1 MEEAG
6 IITENE
12 RKIIEGL
19 DEKCIQHPKYWM
31 SLVWAGAVV
40 TRAKKEGRISDQ
52 FAFQTIITEINKF
65 RSGCGG
71 LLDYDWI
78 SVPLVYTQVVTL
90 AVYTFFVSSLM
101 GRQFLDPAKNL
112 EGHEVDLIVPVFTFL
127 QFFFYMGW
135 LKVAEALIN
144 PFGED
149 DDDFEMNWLI
159 DRNLQ
164 VAYLIVDEMH
174 AEHPELVKDQF
185 WDEGIPDELPYTVA
199 AEEFRTDPWLGSTA
213 DVLVSEEQGEFVN
226 LDKIDEEDLD
236 PGSDDEQIQ
245 IRIEDVK
252 PTVPVNITK
261 NGGLMTI
268 GSESSI
274 QESMVTLQTA
284 DKSHKSGSIMS
295 MLHKIFPTSVS
306 QSASRV
312 NMHRIGSDLSFSS
325 KKGRPRRRRRR
336 MVHQASTI
344 STQSPMMSRIQTNE
358 QDIFKMSET
367 SSVNSDSEYPSRRN
381 SEAHA
386 LREVR
391 EQLKKDLLRYQGN
404 QVGPGGLDQGDQGCR
419 QGGDRASRNVVVPRQ
434 RKKSVKERN
443 EAADAFAHTALMKK
457 KLQEVQCLQALIM
470 QELDE
475 EIKLH
480 NAGGDD
486 APDTSD
492 LINNLTVKTLEL
504 GNALQYKKMV
514 VQRNSEPGVRSQC
527 DSDTESR
534 VGVAAGVQ
542 LPDRVASPEHKP
554 ERGSLSLHI
563 GTPSFSQSSPS
574 SPVAK
579 NTNLGHYAD
588 FLLSPGPAVQPM
600 KPISAVNTKS
610 TLSVHSASNN
620 SIHESLF
627 DIDFKNEG
635 DIEEDDSD
643 PSSAAIS
650 IIANTNLGEEMEDP
664 GFSGNLGTI
673 PELPELG
680 YQSDSSDTELLL
692 PRCNGKKSQERSD
705 EKLGEKM
712 LDTVPE
718 ENVGDT

>member
-1 MEEAG
+1 
-6 IITENE
+6 
-12 RKIIEGL
+12 
-19 DEKCIQHPKYWM
+19 
-31 SLVWAGAVV
+31 
-40 TRAKKEGRISDQ
+40 
-52 FAFQTIITEINKF
+52 
-65 RSGCGG
+65 
-71 LLDYDWI
+71 
-78 SVPLVYTQVVTL
+78 
-90 AVYTFFVSSLM
+90 
-101 GRQFLDPAKNL
+101 
-112 EGHEVDLIVPVFTFL
+112 
-127 QFFFYMGW
+127 
-135 LKVAEALIN
+135 
-144 PFGED
+144 
-149 DDDFEMNWLI
+149 
-159 DRNLQ
+159 
-164 VAYLIVDEMH
+164 
-174 AEHPELVKDQF
+174 
-185 WDEGIPDELPYTVA
+185 
-199 AEEFRTDPWLGSTA
+199 
-213 DVLVSEEQGEFVN
+213 
-226 LDKIDEEDLD
+226 
-236 PGSDDEQIQ
+236 
-245 IRIEDVK
+245 
-252 PTVPVNITK
+252 
-261 NGGLMTI
+261 MTI

-325 KKGRPRRRRRR
+325 KRSRPRRRRRR

-367 SSVNSDSEYPSRRN
+367 SSVNSDSEYPTRRN
-381 SEAHA
+381 SDAHA

-404 QVGPGGLDQGDQGCR
+404 QVGPGGLDQGDQGSR
-419 QGGDRASRNVVVPRQ
+419 QGGDRASRNVVLPRQ

-443 EAADAFAHTALMKK
+443 EAADALAHTALMKK

-486 APDTSD
+486 AQDTSD

-527 DSDTESR
+527 DSDTVSR
-534 VGVAAGVQ
+534 VGVSGM

-635 DIEEDDSD
+635 DMEEDDSD

-650 IIANTNLGEEMEDP
+650 IIANTNLGEDMEDP

-712 LDTVPE
+712 LDTVLE
-718 ENVGDT
+718 ESGGDT